1 MTTYIYQNKSWPD
14 FTWNDQK
21 IINLLGEVRNLQGR
35 LLGRM
40 DSLGFEYRNE
50 AVLDTMTLDVIKSSE
65 IEGVFLNPEQVRS
78 SVARHLG
85 IDVAGVVEPDM
96 NTDGIVDIMIDAT
109 QKYELPLT
117 IERLFNWHSAL
128 FPTGRSGIS
137 KITVSAWRTD
147 TRGPMQVISG
157 VIGKEKVHFK
167 APPAKLVADEMERF
181 VEWFN
186 REEHTDLLLKSAV
199 AHLWFVTIH
208 PFEDGNG
215 RIARAL
221 AEMLLSRSDKSAKR
235 YYSMSSTIRTERKEY
250 YRILEKAQKSGLD
263 ITGWLLWYLN
273 CLMNALHSSESI
285 LARVMHKAAFWR
297 NNSDIILNARQR
309 SMLNRL
315 LEGFDGK
322 LTTSKWAKI
331 AKCSSDTAL
340 RDIQDL
346 ISKEIIK
353 KDEEAGGR
361 STNYELV

>member
-1 MTTYIYQNKSWPD
+1 
-14 FTWNDQK
+14 
-21 IINLLGEVRNLQGR
+21 
-35 LLGRM
+35 
-40 DSLGFEYRNE
+40 
-50 AVLDTMTLDVIKSSE
+50 
-65 IEGVFLNPEQVRS
+65 
-78 SVARHLG
+78 
-85 IDVAGVVEPDM
+85 
-96 NTDGIVDIMIDAT
+96 
-109 QKYELPLT
+109 
-117 IERLFNWHSAL
+117 
-128 FPTGRSGIS
+128 
-137 KITVSAWRTD
+137 
-147 TRGPMQVISG
+147 
-157 VIGKEKVHFK
+157 
-167 APPAKLVADEMERF
+167 
-181 VEWFN
+181 
-186 REEHTDLLLKSAV
+186 
-199 AHLWFVTIH
+199 
-208 PFEDGNG
+208 
-215 RIARAL
+215 
-221 AEMLLSRSDKSAKR
+221 
-235 YYSMSSTIRTERKEY
+235 MSSTIRTERKEY